1 MGSKAQ
7 FVNVYPFIWNDFA
20 KNGYAT
26 AWGEDMANVGTF
38 TYRLKGFQVGF
49 QSIEPSTNATARLKS
64 TTYQVNKQL
73 NNMDGWGYT
82 LYLHG

>member
-26 AWGEDMANVGTF
+26 GWGEDLANVGTF
-38 TYRLKGFQVGF
+38 TYRLKGFQVSFSQGSVGKAVTF
-49 QSIEPSTNATARLKS
+49 TAIF
-64 TTYQVNKQL
+64 
-73 NNMDGWGYT
+73 
-82 LYLHG
+82 